1 MIQDRQAAFGLSLL
15 RSVNGAFL
23 AVHGLLKVVHYPPKG
38 TMAFFESFGLPGE
51 TALLLIAA
59 EIGLGLLLVA
69 GLWTR
74 AAALCG
80 MVILLGATLPH
91 AGNGFVFSNPGG
103 GWEYPLFWAASLLAL
118 ALMSSTPYAAMRQKE
133 IVKQ

>member
-1 MIQDRQAAFGLSLL
+1 MTKDGQAAFGLAIL
-15 RSVNGAFL
+15 RSVNGAYL
-23 AVHGLLKVVHYPPKG
+23 AVHGLLKVASFPPKG
-38 TMAFFESFGLPGE
+38 TMAFFESFGLPGQ

-59 EIGLGLLLVA
+59 EIGFGLLLLA

-74 AAALCG
+74 AAALGG
-80 MVILLGATLPH
+80 MVILLGAVIPH

-118 ALMSSTPYAAMRQKE
+118 ALMSAAPIRPVPKG
-133 IVKQ
+133 